1 MLTRQTAGPVTC
13 RWLVGTSYRVV
24 YRRDPV
30 PAMKHKRKLLLLHGL
45 THVHGEIYINDDR
58 LAPGKQPELNHIHG
72 DIEDHSLMRYAEV
85 RTLAQCNTV
94 YKLASMEVMRLIMMQ

>member
-1 MLTRQTAGPVTC
+1 MLTRQTAGPVMC

-30 PAMKHKRKLLLLHGL
+30 PAMKHKRKLLPGGL
-45 THVHGEIYINDDR
+45 THVHGEIYINDGR

-85 RTLAQCNTV
+85 HTLAHGCSTV
-94 YKLASMEVMRLIMMQ
+94 YKLASMEVTRLIMMQ